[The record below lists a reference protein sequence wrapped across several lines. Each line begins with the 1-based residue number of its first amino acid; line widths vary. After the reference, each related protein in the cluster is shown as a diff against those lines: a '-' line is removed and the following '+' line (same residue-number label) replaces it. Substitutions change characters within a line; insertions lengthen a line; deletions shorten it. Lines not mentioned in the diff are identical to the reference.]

1 MSTERQ
7 KLREDLTRR
16 LLTLAGIVVIVGA
29 VMALL
34 WAAGIFGSKT
44 GDVEAALLVKT
55 PPPPGDLA
63 DLPVEA
69 KKGAVAPDF
78 EFSDLD
84 GKRHRLSDF
93 RGHPVY
99 LNFWATWCRP
109 CRREMP
115 DIQELLDLHG
125 ESDGLVVIG
134 LNRGEGLEQVKD
146 YLAGIE
152 RLDGTMGIDFTVN
165 GMDPSDVIF
174 PEYRGLGTPTS
185 VFIDKDGVVRFTWT
199 GLLKLAE
206 MEAAFQETVTAS
218 AVSGG

>member
-1 MSTERQ
+1 M
-7 KLREDLTRR
+7 RR
-16 LLTLAGIVVIVGA
+16 SFRRILVPTLL
-29 VMALL
+29 LL
-34 WAAGIFGSKT
+34 ITFTAIGLNAWTMPSENGKQ
-44 GDVEAALLVKT
+44 L
-55 PPPPGDLA
+55 
-63 DLPVEA
+63 
-69 KKGAVAPDF
+69 APDF
-78 EFSDLD
+78 TLHDLK
-84 GKRHRLSDF
+84 GKRYTLHEL
-93 RGHPVY
+93 RGQVVII
-99 LNFWATWCRP
+99 NFWATWCRP

-165 GMDPSDVIF
+165 GMDPSDVVF